1 MNIFLTTR
9 LNFERLI
16 CISIIIIDNLICC
29 RCFKENVEI
38 VTGKKKLKNQLLSN
52 IILKLSEEG
61 NNHKISFLLIV
72 SFSDSLQ
79 ETNIAL
85 SKKKQETD

>member
-1 MNIFLTTR
+1 MSVFLTTH
-9 LNFERLI
+9 LNSKRLI

-38 VTGKKKLKNQLLSN
+38 VTEKKLKNQLLRN

-61 NNHKISFLLIV
+61 NNHKIPCLLIF
-72 SFSDSLQ
+72 SFSDCLQ

-85 SKKKQETD
+85 SKKKQETN